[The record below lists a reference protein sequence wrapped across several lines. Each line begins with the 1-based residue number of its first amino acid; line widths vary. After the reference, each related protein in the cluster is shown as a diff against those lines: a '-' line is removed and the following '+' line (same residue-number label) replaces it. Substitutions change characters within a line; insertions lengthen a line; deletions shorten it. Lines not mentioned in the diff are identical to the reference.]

1 MQRLSRRG
9 NESFLRRILKRNP
22 SSQDISEAD
31 LAAHSRNLLRNPAFL
46 KAFELSQDE
55 LKESML
61 MEPDRDKRDRLYM
74 EGEALQRLVIKL
86 AYLYRRVEF
95 DKAKSDDERIN

>member
-1 MQRLSRRG
+1 MRKRWQKDGG
-9 NESFLRRILKRNP
+9 NLLQSILKRSRSLP
-22 SSQDISEAD
+22 DISEEE
-31 LAAHSRNLLRNPAFL
+31 LAAHSKSLLKNPAFL

-61 MEPDRDKRDRLYM
+61 MEPDRDKRDQLYM
-74 EGEALQRLVIKL
+74 EGEALQRIVLKL

-95 DKAKSDDERIN
+95 DKAKNLDERIN